1 MRQLKLGVNMSSILE
16 AVAKGT
22 DLKHFNE
29 RKERAPNNFDAKK
42 ADNDLRACPVC
53 KVVWEVMVF
62 NQTVD
67 YKYYHK
73 TQMCLW
79 NLWDSSA

>member
-1 MRQLKLGVNMSSILE
+1 MYQLNQGVNMSSILE

-29 RKERAPNNFDAKK
+29 RKERVPNNFDAKK

-53 KVVWEVMVF
+53 
-62 NQTVD
+62 N
-67 YKYYHK
+67 
-73 TQMCLW
+73 CL
-79 NLWDSSA
+79 LYTSDAADD